1 MTWDTKN
8 LPAHKLGMQIILE
21 GKEKKVYKSKALLLG
36 EIHNQADIIGP

>member
-8 LPAHKLGMQIILE
+8 LPAHKLYVDHPRVQ
-21 GKEKKVYKSKALLLG
+21 GKKSVQVQALLLG